1 MMGDVITRE
10 RAVGL
15 VAALLLRERQE
26 SPPWASRPEVAICR
40 VLEHDLGWVI
50 SWQSVEYIRGD
61 AHKMLVG
68 HGPYL
73 VDRYDGSIH
82 HIPATTYLDPHW
94 PEAYG
99 RQVKGIS
106 PPEGTESP
114 DLLIDALR
122 TLVHSDGVVAA
133 VRYLRRQIPQ
143 LGIQDAKAHVIAI
156 RDGADSLEELS
167 NFRNGDEKRWLLP
180 ISTLAGP
187 VSS

>member
-1 MMGDVITRE
+1 MITRE
-10 RAVGL
+10 RAVEL
-15 VAALLLRERQE
+15 VEALLLRERQE
-26 SPPWASRPEVAICR
+26 SPSWALWPDVAVCR
-40 VLEHDLGWVI
+40 VVEHDLGWAV

-61 AHKMLVG
+61 TDKMLIG

-82 HIPATTYLDPHW
+82 HIPATTYRDPQW
-94 PEAYG
+94 PEAYR

-106 PPEGTESP
+106 PTERPEPP
-114 DLLIDALR
+114 DPLIAALR
-122 TLVHSDGVVAA
+122 ALVHSDGVLAA
-133 VRYLRRQIPQ
+133 VRYLRRQILQ

-156 RDGADSLEELS
+156 RNGSDSLEELS
-167 NFRNGDEKRWLLP
+167 SFRGRDDKSWLLP